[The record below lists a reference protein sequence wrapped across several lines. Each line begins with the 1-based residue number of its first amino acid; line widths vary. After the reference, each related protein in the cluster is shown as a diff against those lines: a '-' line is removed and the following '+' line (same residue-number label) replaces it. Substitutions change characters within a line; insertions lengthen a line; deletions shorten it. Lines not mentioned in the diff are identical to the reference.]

1 MKILQ
6 PKSQSKEADVTNDSL
21 DGCLSEGNVIVYV
34 WRQMDAE
41 IVAENI
47 QARGIVGGV
56 VVYHGGMDSGA
67 RVKAQS
73 KVGSKVV
80 VAIPAFTLLSL

>member
-6 PKSQSKEADVTNDSL
+6 KKASVQDESSVSDSL
-21 DGCLSEGNVIVYV
+21 DGSLAVGSVIVYV

-47 QARGIVGGV
+47 QVRGISGGV

-67 RVKAQS
+67 RAKAQS
-73 KVGSKVV
+73 KVTRFHWTIFIV
-80 VAIPAFTLLSL
+80 